1 MASSPRQILKPY
13 QMSGALSHSKTVK
26 RFLLLPL
33 ASRKLFKTARTRR
46 RINLNLI
53 QRKVFKKNN
62 ERLRK
67 DGEFLIVMEQLTAGS
82 RDSKDLMLP
91 VSSKL
96 KYWQWWLLVV
106 LNILFL
112 LAGQTAATLLGNF
125 YYDQGGNSK
134 WLSTLIQTAL
144 FPILFIPFIFLPT
157 TSSSSSSSVDT
168 SSGPSIAKLAIIYTA
183 LGLIIAADNLMYS
196 YGLLYLPVSTY
207 SLICASQLA
216 FNAIFAYFLNSQ
228 KFTPLILNSVI
239 LLSFSSALLGVDEDS
254 SGDPA
259 DITRGKFILGF
270 ILTVGASATY
280 SLILS
285 LMQLTFQKVIK
296 KETFVVV
303 LEMQIYTA
311 LVASCASVI
320 GLFAS
325 GEWKGLPEEYEGFF
339 KGKASYVMTVVGVGV
354 AWQVASV
361 GVVGLIFLV
370 SSLFSNAISTLA
382 LPIIPV
388 FAVIFFH
395 DTMNGVKVMA
405 MLIAIWGFIS
415 YLYQNYI
422 DDLAARKAVRDTTEI
437 SDASIP

>member
-1 MASSPRQILKPY
+1 MASSPRQTLKTY
-13 QMSGALSHSKTVK
+13 EMSGVLAHSKAVK
-26 RFLLLPL
+26 RLLLLPL
-33 ASRKLFKTARTRR
+33 ASRPIFKIAWTRRTRR
-46 RINLNLI
+46 INKLPFCFLNE
-53 QRKVFKKNN
+53 K
-62 ERLRK
+62 LRK
-67 DGEFLIVMEQLTAGS
+67 DGEFLIVMEQFFSAGS
-82 RDSKDLMLP
+82 TDSKDLMLP
-91 VSSKL
+91 FSSKL
-96 KYWQWWLLVV
+96 KYWKWWLLVV

-112 LAGQTAATLLGNF
+112 LVGQTAATLLGNF

-144 FPILFIPFIFLPT
+144 FPLLFIPFIFLPT
-157 TSSSSSSSVDT
+157 TSSSSSSVNT
-168 SSGPSIAKLAIIYTA
+168 SSGPSIAKLTIIYTA

-239 LLSFSSALLGVDEDS
+239 LLSFSSALLGLDEDS

-311 LVASCASVI
+311 FVASCASVI

-325 GEWKGLPEEYEGFF
+325 GEWKGLAEEYEGFS

-361 GVVGLIFLV
+361 GVVGLIFVV

-422 DDLAARKAVRDTTEI
+422 DDSIARRAVRDATEI